1 LFLSI
6 AMIETGNRFGNTG
19 KEASFKVDQLIDIL
33 NSKLKYI
40 ESGQRNMG
48 MRDQKEN
55 PLFKLLL
62 A

>member
-1 LFLSI
+1 
-6 AMIETGNRFGNTG
+6 MTETGNSFGNTG

-55 PLFKLLL
+55 QIPFV
-62 A
+62 

>member
-1 LFLSI
+1 
-6 AMIETGNRFGNTG
+6 MIETGNRFGNTG